1 MKGKHLFSTTLE
13 AVKHPLCSQ
22 PVLFCGEQ
30 SMRSTAMPN
39 NIQAELAQPQPQ
51 KGVGAKCS
59 MAASPKMFTFRQ

>member
-1 MKGKHLFSTTLE
+1 
-13 AVKHPLCSQ
+13 
-22 PVLFCGEQ
+22 
-30 SMRSTAMPN
+30 MRSTAMPN